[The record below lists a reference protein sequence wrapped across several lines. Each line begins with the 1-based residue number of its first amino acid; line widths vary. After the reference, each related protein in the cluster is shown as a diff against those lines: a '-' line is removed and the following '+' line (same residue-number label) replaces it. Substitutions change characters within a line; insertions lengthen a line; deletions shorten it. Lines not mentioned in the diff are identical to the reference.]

1 MAKTSDIQKDLGAL
15 KDDVEKLRKHTV
27 DLVSQVTDA
36 GKSSVGSAVDS
47 SKKRVMDAAKKIEKN
62 PVATLA
68 GAVGLGVVLG
78 GVVKRLLRKK
88 R

>member
-27 DLVSQVTDA
+27 DLVSQVTEA
-36 GKSSVGSAVDS
+36 GKCKVDS
-47 SKKRVMDAAKKIEKN
+47 AMDNSKKMCKSACGKIEKN
-62 PVATLA
+62 PMATLA
-68 GAVGLGVVLG
+68 GAVGLGVILG
-78 GVVKRLLRKK
+78 GVVKRLLRRK

>member
-27 DLVSQVTDA
+27 ELVSQVTEA
-36 GKSSVGSAVDS
+36 SKESVNNAVCD
-47 SKKRVMDAAKKIEKN
+47 SKKFVKNAAKKIEKN

-68 GAVGLGVVLG
+68 ATAGVGAIVGWI
-78 GVVKRLLRKK
+78 VKKIFCRG
-88 R
+88 

>member
-36 GKSSVGSAVDS
+36 GKSTVDSAVDS
-47 SKKRVMDAAKKIEKN
+47 SKKIVKDCAKKIEKN

-78 GVVKRLLRKK
+78 GVVKRLLRRK

>member
-15 KDDVEKLRKHTV
+15 KDDVDKLRKHTI
-27 DLVSQVTDA
+27 DLVTQVSDA
-36 GKSSVGSAVDS
+36 GKSSVGSAVDN
-47 SKKRVMDAAKKIEKN
+47 SKKMVKDAAKKIEKN
-62 PVATLA
+62 PIATLA

-78 GVVKRLLRKK
+78 GVVKRLLRRK